1 MGDSAASP
9 RGLKEQTTVSLLS
22 SCGRALAVDEGW
34 EVEADKVARGRLTHR
49 GDISSVMHDHTSEPA
64 GFERRRSKVVGTVVR
79 WCARLRR
86 LVCLEIHLSV
96 KSVLCNEFFFFSCPN
111 TKLFDIPSGK
121 AGRGKTWHG
130 GFEDFWHEG
139 NVLCGALISMRCY

>member
-1 MGDSAASP
+1 MGDSASSP

-96 KSVLCNEFFFFSCPN
+96 KSVLCNEFFFFLS
-111 TKLFDIPSGK
+111 KHKVI
-121 AGRGKTWHG
+121 
-130 GFEDFWHEG
+130 
-139 NVLCGALISMRCY
+139 